1 MIINLIYFCSGKTA
15 NTHLGDDESPLGQ
28 WSSGIGFN
36 SSVDSSI
43 KEAEY
48 EDQTSPSHAL

>member
-1 MIINLIYFCSGKTA
+1 MVIYVCSGRTA
-15 NTHLGDDESPLGQ
+15 NAHLGDEESPLGQ